1 MGRRFNLDGALGETL
16 GLSSPAN
23 LIRATFVVESAV
35 MNLKSAE
42 VQSKDKRLFVQE
54 SKQVIDLN
62 QVEKKL
68 TAVSEWPCR
77 SPRTIY
83 EGRPGFQQ
91 RGGGV
96 PEFVD

>member
-1 MGRRFNLDGALGETL
+1 
-16 GLSSPAN
+16 
-23 LIRATFVVESAV
+23 

-42 VQSKDKRLFVQE
+42 VKSKDKRLFVQE

-68 TAVSEWPCR
+68 TAVSSGLAEAQGQFTKADR
-77 SPRTIY
+77 
-83 EGRPGFQQ
+83 GFQQ